1 MGSTTEPEAMQ
12 SSPVGC
18 LVSSRDLLIS
28 VFSSHYVPILVP
40 QQWYYRHFY
49 LGDPSS
55 DSHGNTHVTEE
66 MFCLAQ
72 EFEHLVPVGGA
83 VWEGCG
89 IFRGAKT
96 HWRKW
101 VIEGGPWGLK
111 SQPQFPFT
119 VCSDWEAARAA
130 SLLFLPSCLPCLG
143 KMYPVEL

>member
-1 MGSTTEPEAMQ
+1 MPYGTFLSCTSILFIAMGSTTEPEAMQ

-83 VWEGCG
+83 VWG
-89 IFRGAKT
+89 
-96 HWRKW
+96 
-101 VIEGGPWGLK
+101 
-111 SQPQFPFT
+111 
-119 VCSDWEAARAA
+119 D
-130 SLLFLPSCLPCLG
+130 
-143 KMYPVEL
+143 